1 MKRRKHSGPLTAYTS
16 KAGQLGTKPPSPDD
30 VVRVLTEQAGQSEI
44 RKKAVVAGERR
55 RNGRAKSKQPP
66 LSEEMKTV
74 TEIGGR
80 RWKSGQTK

>member
-16 KAGQLGTKPPSPDD
+16 KAGQLGTKPPFPDD
-30 VVRVLTEQAGQSEI
+30 VVRVPTEQAGQSEI
-44 RKKAVVAGERR
+44 RKKAVIAGEWR
-55 RNGRAKSKQPP
+55 RNGRTKSKQPP

-80 RWKSGQTK
+80 RWKPRQTK